1 MLFAFAAFK
10 INLRFWSMKN
20 SKKRKKLGIMGGTFD
35 PIHYGH
41 LVAAEGARHH
51 FGLDRVIFVPAARP
65 PHKGSSDISEPYH
78 RLGMTFLATRSNA
91 NFEVSDLEMKRSGP
105 SYTIDTVEYHRRSM
119 PDTAVYFITGAD
131 AVLEILTWHR
141 VQELLDMCFF
151 IAATR
156 PGYRLENISESLKGL
171 PSYCLEK
178 ISSMEVPALAI
189 SSTDIRDRVRKGM
202 PIKYLLPE
210 DVEKYIF
217 SKSLYK

>member
-1 MLFAFAAFK
+1 MGT
-10 INLRFWSMKN
+10 RVE
-20 SKKRKKLGIMGGTFD
+20 KKSKLGIMGGTFD

-51 FGLDRVIFVPAARP
+51 FGLDKVIFIPAARP
-65 PHKGSSDISEPYH
+65 PHKRSRGISDPYH
-78 RLGMTFLATRSNA
+78 RLNMTVLATGSNV
-91 NFEVSDLEMKRSGP
+91 NFEVSDIEIKRNGP
-105 SYTIDTVEYHRRSM
+105 SYTIDTVDHFRRSA
-119 PDTAVYFITGAD
+119 PDSAIYFITGAD

-156 PGYRLENISESLKGL
+156 PGYRLENLSESLKGL

-178 ISSMEVPALAI
+178 ISLMEVPALAI
-189 SSTDIRDRVRKGM
+189 SSTDIRERVKKGM

-210 DVEKYIF
+210 EVENYINR
-217 SKSLYK
+217 KKLYR